1 MDYYFLQEHLHSL
14 VREFKDKEKTFGQDG
29 YATDQLAAAI
39 LEYVQYISI
48 RQPKLF
54 AQQRGEEFERMMI
67 QLEKKEHNMEAV
79 KRFLDD
85 DDLWQVTLEVGEQ

>member
-1 MDYYFLQEHLHSL
+1 MDYYFLQEHWASL
-14 VREFKDKEKTFGQDG
+14 VRDFKDKEKAFGQDG
-29 YATDQLAAAI
+29 YATEQLATAI
-39 LEYVQYISI
+39 LDYIRWIRI

-67 QLEKKEHNMEAV
+67 QLEKKEHNIEAI